1 MALTLSGTNG
11 IVGAGF
17 TFDPSG
23 ASVTS
28 GIGTFSKIAVGANN
42 VNPTQALEVKGSSSV
57 AIQVESSAA
66 QYSEVQINNSTRNYT
81 VGVRPDISHGFAI
94 RDASAGANRFII
106 DTSGNAT
113 MTSGN
118 LVIGT
123 AGKGIDFS
131 AQTPTAVSGA
141 SNTAEV
147 LDHYEE
153 GTWTPTNVSGQSVD
167 TIANGGAWTISGG
180 AKYTR
185 IGDMVTVY
193 IAHWQVPSTGG
204 NYGFSIGGLP
214 FTNVTGISVGTNT
227 VVSNSTNAE
236 KGLVVAGTNKIY
248 LYAANTITQT
258 TNAGLSTKILY
269 GISATYKVS

>member
-11 IVGAGF
+11 VVGAGF
-17 TFDPSG
+17 TLDPSG
-23 ASVTS
+23 TSVTA
-28 GIGTFSKIAVGANN
+28 GVGTFGSVKSSGAVNASAVGVSTHIEITNN
-42 VNPTQALEVKGSSSV
+42 TGITYNSSGGLSAFYKDFSDGTTMSGYV
-57 AIQVESSAA
+57 A
-66 QYSEVQINNSTRNYT
+66 
-81 VGVRPDISHGFAI
+81 AI
-94 RDASAGANRFII
+94 KTGSAGSRANAMTFSYNKNV
-106 DTSGNAT
+106 TV
-113 MTSGN
+113 TSGN
-118 LVIGT
+118 LIIGT

-153 GTWTPTNVSGQSVD
+153 GTWTPTNASGQSVD
-167 TIANGGAWTISGG
+167 TIANNGAWTISGG

-204 NYGFSIGGLP
+204 NYGFAIGGLP
-214 FTNVTGISVGTNT
+214 FTNMASISVGTNT
-227 VVSNSTNAE
+227 IVSNSTNAE

-248 LYAANTITQT
+248 LYPANTLTQT
-258 TNAGLSTKILY
+258 TNAGLSTKTLY